1 MSEQPDRHII
11 DRDILPLFVLRGS
24 EPPDVVSFEGTAF
37 LIADRVLV
45 TCAHCVA
52 RPLAAGE
59 AFAVAV
65 KEESK
70 YTRAYYLS
78 NIEADPTGIDLA
90 TANVDLKQHTPL
102 GLGNGDLALGTDVF
116 SFGYP
121 LTDRRRTAEGKSSFN
136 LNSRYLEGYV
146 TRAFRYEP
154 PAGAPIESYELDMM
168 APAGLSGSPLVKK
181 GSRLVYGV
189 VYGTAD
195 VAQLEHIA
203 TVDPD
208 TGARQP
214 EVQRIVTFG
223 MAHYTRSLH
232 NLRGAA
238 TGGRSLSQ
246 LLGVS
251 PLAPSA

>member
-1 MSEQPDRHII
+1 MNRRSWHFLQLLEETRHFCGCGQEKVAKIVPDRHII

-24 EPPDVVSFEGTAF
+24 EPLDVVSFEGTAF

-65 KEESK
+65 KEQSK

-146 TRAFRYEP
+146 TQAFRYEP
-154 PAGAPIESYELDMM
+154 PAGANRVVRARYD
-168 APAGLSGSPLVKK
+168 GS
-181 GSRLVYGV
+181 
-189 VYGTAD
+189 
-195 VAQLEHIA
+195 
-203 TVDPD
+203 
-208 TGARQP
+208 
-214 EVQRIVTFG
+214 
-223 MAHYTRSLH
+223 
-232 NLRGAA
+232 
-238 TGGRSLSQ
+238 GRSQREPAFQKGLTPC
-246 LLGVS
+246 LWCRLRHRRCG
-251 PLAPSA
+251 PT